1 VVRPE
6 CSARR
11 KAVQRARSDE
21 IARLQAE
28 LEEVRPFLD
37 LARAIRSEVARI
49 ADDASGQVDTLAEV
63 IEEFPRQ
70 ERLRVTRAIFDRLPP
85 GRQWEILERVYGDEE
100 IKDLLEA
107 ERAARLDHARQTAE
121 GRALAAKVRAQN
133 RLDTCAVPPHG
144 LLTLG
149 LFRETDVRAAV
160 ARGHLSAT
168 CARQV
173 ALRATGEPG
182 VFRVIEDL
190 FNPRGGYFVTAEYD
204 EETWR
209 IYDRLRGHTV
219 VRAGSISANQDG
231 PSFEPVLYPGGRVDF
246 QTDGRLLEGRL
257 HLGYAM
263 LGDQDLLVG

>member
-1 VVRPE
+1 M
-6 CSARR
+6 AGGKR

-21 IARLQAE
+21 VARLQAE
-28 LEEVRPFLD
+28 LEEARPFLD

-49 ADDASGQVDTLAEV
+49 ADDTSGQIDTLAE
-63 IEEFPRQ
+63 
-70 ERLRVTRAIFDRLPP
+70 LPP
-85 GRQWEILERVYGDEE
+85 ERQWEILERVYGDEE
-100 IKDLLEA
+100 IKALLEA

-121 GRALAAKVRAQN
+121 GRALAAMVRAEN

-173 ALRATGEPG
+173 ALRATDEPG
-182 VFRVIEDL
+182 VFRVIEDV

-209 IYDRLRGHTV
+209 IYDRLRGHTD
-219 VRAGSISANQDG
+219 VRAGSISASQDG
-231 PSFEPVLYPGGRVDF
+231 PSFESVLYPGGRVDF
-246 QTDGRLLEGRL
+246 ETDGRLLEGRL

>member
-1 VVRPE
+1 V
-6 CSARR
+6 AKR

-21 IARLQAE
+21 VARLQAE
-28 LEEVRPFLD
+28 LDEVRPFLD

-49 ADDASGQVDTLAEV
+49 ADDASGEIDTLAEL

-70 ERLRVTRAIFDRLPP
+70 ERLRVTRAVFDRLPP
-85 GRQWEILERVYGDEE
+85 ERQWEVLERVYGDEE
-100 IKDLLEA
+100 IKALLEA
-107 ERAARLDHARQTAE
+107 ERAARLDYARRTAE
-121 GRALAAKVRAQN
+121 GRALAAMVGAQN
-133 RLDTCAVPPHG
+133 RLDTCAVPRHR

-168 CARQV
+168 CARRV
-173 ALRATGEPG
+173 ALRATDEPG
-182 VFRVIEDL
+182 VFRVIEDV

-209 IYDRLRGHTV
+209 ISDRLRGHTV
-219 VRAGSISANQDG
+219 VRAGSISANEND

-246 QTDGRLLEGRL
+246 ETDGRLLEGRL